1 MNNEILNKVGLYL
14 TEKALTAALPEGS
27 SAENT
32 ETFDPKDMQALLNRV
47 LTGHS
52 TARMLIATSSE
63 DIARVLLAL
72 NATIS
77 SYKLTVLC
85 NGVLHDTDA
94 LAELEHEEKM
104 LHTADGTEHFPAV
117 QLHSRLYADE
127 QGALLL
133 EDAQDVDGCT
143 PLLAKDGGRWGTLLE
158 GRTSEMFAGTAEH
171 SEELS
176 ICERAQLCIALADRV
191 MEQGLPVPSREQI
204 LLLRKDGKLEPL
216 FITQEN
222 DAEQPLS
229 ELLYEI
235 FTGHRLSEYDS
246 AAEVLVYDAAV
257 TEIPSIFFEDMMYA
271 YASAFY
277 PDRSDGTLTARRVRN
292 TMERIIMNTEEGFY
306 HE

>member
-1 MNNEILNKVGLYL
+1 MNNEILDKVGLYL

-32 ETFDPKDMQALLNRV
+32 ETFDTKDMQALLNRV

-133 EDAQDVDGCT
+133 EDAQDAD
-143 PLLAKDGGRWGTLLE
+143 GRWGTLLE

-191 MEQGLPVPSREQI
+191 MEQGFPVPSREQI

-216 FITQEN
+216 FITQKN

-277 PDRSDGTLTARRVRN
+277 PNRSDGTLTARRVRN